1 MKVRLTKAL
10 PQIGRVI
17 PAGVILSDAPE
28 ALMEKLVRQG
38 RAVWV
43 LSEAEGAQ
51 QDAPPRPDPLP
62 FTDNRPR
69 RRRRQVA
76 DNE

>member
-1 MKVRLTKAL
+1 MKVKLTKPL
-10 PQIGRVI
+10 PQIGRVL

-43 LSEAEGAQ
+43 DTPAGEQVLVPSPA
-51 QDAPPRPDPLP
+51 PLP
-62 FTDNRPR
+62 FSKPTR
-69 RRRRQVA
+69 RRKKA
-76 DNE
+76 GDEG

>member
-1 MKVRLTKAL
+1 MKIKLTKPL

-17 PAGVILSDAPE
+17 PAGVILSDAPQ

-43 LSEAEGAQ
+43 DPQAGEQASPTSPA
-51 QDAPPRPDPLP
+51 PLP
-62 FTDNRPR
+62 FTEPKKRKGRVTSGD
-69 RRRRQVA
+69 
-76 DNE
+76 